1 MNKPRRKQI
10 QEVIAKLNRLQEDME
25 ILMEEIETITD
36 EECEYRDNMP
46 ENLQGSE
53 RYEKAEAACD
63 ALESAKDEL
72 ESAKDSIDDVVSSL
86 EEAAE

>member
-25 ILMEEIETITD
+25 ILMEEIETIMD

-46 ENLQGSE
+46 ENLQGS
-53 RYEKAEAACD
+53 
-63 ALESAKDEL
+63 
-72 ESAKDSIDDVVSSL
+72 
-86 EEAAE
+86 